1 MIQRARHSALKSVR
15 GLTRDNAGA
24 ALVEFSLL
32 APFLLTLALGMFEFG
47 RFLYQYQLVV
57 EGLRDA
63 GRYIARLDP
72 TLDSSKQNARNLAVT
87 GTIDGTGDGRVAGWA
102 ADDVEIDDPVLADES
117 TTDYRGAPY
126 VVRIETTFD
135 YADLGFLA
143 ALGLPTISVSASH
156 EQRVIDRAGE
166 IVSEEEGG

>member
-1 MIQRARHSALKSVR
+1 MTRARHHR
-15 GLTRDNAGA
+15 GLTHLGLSQSGS

-72 TLDSSKQNARNLAVT
+72 TITANQTSAKNLAVF
-87 GTIDGTGDGRVAGWA
+87 GNVAGSGTARVEGWTA
-102 ADDVEIDDPVLADES
+102 ADVGFTPTNVTNDDGAGNAL
-117 TTDYRGAPY
+117 YRGGATIQ
-126 VVRIETTFD
+126 VIQVTTVFD
-135 YADLGFLA
+135 YDDLGFFA
-143 ALGLPTISVSASH
+143 ALGLPAISIAASH
-156 EQRVIDRAGE
+156 EQRVIQE
-166 IVSEEEGG
+166 